1 MQDAPTR
8 SERDVMI
15 SLLWIAFL
23 ATILGSYGLWRGFS
37 RDICLSV
44 MLIALG
50 VAAGALIIIS
60 SVGSLLMAGVLVIAS
75 LGVGLREGM
84 REIPKSHRGRAQR
97 QTIRPLASSLP
108 NLWQANI
115 RMRRA
120 PRQGATPRK
129 RSRQTLG

>member
-1 MQDAPTR
+1 
-8 SERDVMI
+8 MI

-23 ATILGSYGLWRGFS
+23 AITLGGYGLWRGFS

-50 VAAGALIIIS
+50 VAAGALVIIS
-60 SVGSLLMAGVLVIAS
+60 SVTSLVIAGVVVIAS
-75 LGVGLREGM
+75 LVVCIREGV
-84 REIPKSHRGRAQR
+84 RDIPAPRQGRARR
-97 QTIRPLASSLP
+97 QPTRPLVPSLTH
-108 NLWQANI
+108 LWQGNI

-129 RSRQTLG
+129 RSRQTF

>member
-1 MQDAPTR
+1 
-8 SERDVMI
+8 MI

-23 ATILGSYGLWRGFS
+23 AIILGGYGLWRGFS

-60 SVGSLLMAGVLVIAS
+60 SVGSLLMAGVLVVAS
-75 LGVGLREGM
+75 LGVCLREGM
-84 REIPKSHRGRAQR
+84 REIPKPQQGRAQR
-97 QTIRPLASSLP
+97 QPARPLAPSLP
-108 NLWQANI
+108 DLWQANI

-120 PRQGATPRK
+120 PRQGATPRR
-129 RSRQTLG
+129 RSRQIF

>member
-1 MQDAPTR
+1 
-8 SERDVMI
+8 MI

-23 ATILGSYGLWRGFS
+23 AITLGGYGLWRGFS

-60 SVGSLLMAGVLVIAS
+60 SMASLLMAGVAVIAS
-75 LGVGLREGM
+75 LGVCIREGM
-84 REIPKSHRGRAQR
+84 REIPAPRQGRARR
-97 QTIRPLASSLP
+97 QPIRPFVPSLTH
-108 NLWQANI
+108 LWQGNV

-129 RSRQTLG
+129 RSRQTF